1 MLRFIVRRLLFGLLT
16 LWIITLAV
24 FALFF
29 LATPGDPALMFA
41 GEYATAQTVALVRAR
56 LGLDQPIYV
65 QYLRYMGALLQLDL
79 GMSFVNQE
87 QVLATILRRLP
98 ATASLAIGS
107 VAIWLLI
114 AIPAGVFSARRA
126 GQASDRLITTAAL
139 AGMSFPTFVVGTL
152 LFYVFFFMLTSAGY
166 PLFPSGGFVPISRDA
181 GEWFRHMLLPWATL
195 AVVGT
200 GTYTRMARGSM
211 LETLN
216 QDYVRTARAKGLPER
231 RVMYGHALPPAL
243 TPVVTLVGLDLGSLL
258 GGTIITERIWGLN
271 GVGSLAVQAVE
282 TGDLP
287 VIMGTV
293 LFAAFFVVAAN
304 LCVDILQAVRDPRVR
319 LG

>member
-1 MLRFIVRRLLFGLLT
+1 MLRFLVRRTLFGLLT
-16 LWIITLAV
+16 LWLISLAV
-24 FALFF
+24 FVLFYM
-29 LATPGDPALMFA
+29 ATPGDPALMFA
-41 GEYATAQTVALVRAR
+41 GEFATADQIAMVRTR
-56 LGLDQPIYV
+56 LGLDQPVYI
-65 QYLRYMGALLQLDL
+65 QYLRYMWALLHFDF

-87 QVLATILRRLP
+87 EVLTTILRRMP
-98 ATASLAIGS
+98 ATISLALGS
-107 VAIWLLI
+107 VAIWLLV
-114 AIPAGVFSARRA
+114 AIPAGIFSARRS
-126 GQASDRLITTAAL
+126 GQAADRLITMTAL

-152 LFYVFFFMLTSAGY
+152 LFYVFFFLLTNAGL
-166 PLFPSGGFVPISRDA
+166 PLFPSGGFVPITRDP
-181 GEWFRHMLLPWATL
+181 GEWLRHMLLPWATL

-200 GTYTRMARGSM
+200 GTYTRIARGSM

-216 QDYVRTARAKGLPER
+216 QDYVRTARAKGLSER
-231 RVMYGHALPPAL
+231 RVMYKHALPPAM
-243 TPVVTLVGLDLGSLL
+243 TPVMTLVGLDLGGLL

-293 LFAAFFVVAAN
+293 LIAALFVVLAN
-304 LCVDILQAVRDPRVR
+304 LLVDVLQALRDPRVR

>member
-1 MLRFIVRRLLFGLLT
+1 MLNFIIRRVLFGLLT
-16 LWIITLAV
+16 LWLITLAV
-24 FALFF
+24 FVLFF
-29 LATPGDPALMFA
+29 MATPGDPALMFA
-41 GEYATAQTVALVRAR
+41 GEYATPETVALVRSR
-56 LGLDQPIYV
+56 LGLDQPIHV
-65 QYLRYMGALLQLDL
+65 QYLRYMAALLQFDF

-87 QVLATILRRLP
+87 DVLSTILRRMP
-98 ATASLAIGS
+98 ATASLALGS
-107 VAIWLLI
+107 VLIWLLI

-126 GQASDRLITTAAL
+126 GRAADRLITMTAL

-152 LFYVFFFMLTSAGY
+152 LFYVFFFMLTSAGL
-166 PLFPSGGFVPISRDA
+166 PIFPSGGFVPITRDA
-181 GEWFRHMLLPWATL
+181 GEWLRHMILPWATL

-216 QDYVRTARAKGLPER
+216 QDYVRTARAKGLSER
-231 RVMYGHALPPAL
+231 RVMYKHALPPSL

-293 LFAAFFVVAAN
+293 LIAAFFVVVAN

-319 LG
+319 LS

>member
-1 MLRFIVRRLLFGLLT
+1 MLRFLLRRLAFGLLT
-16 LWIITLAV
+16 IWLITLAV
-24 FALFF
+24 FVLFY

-41 GEYATAQTVALVRAR
+41 GEFATADQVAMVRAR
-56 LGLDQPIYV
+56 LGLDQPIHI
-65 QYLRYMGALLQLDL
+65 QYLRYMWALLHFDF

-87 QVLATILRRLP
+87 EVLTTIVRRMPATI
-98 ATASLAIGS
+98 SLALGS
-107 VAIWLLI
+107 VGVWLLI
-114 AIPAGVFSARRA
+114 AIPAGIFSARRA
-126 GQASDRLITTAAL
+126 GTAADRLITMTAL

-152 LFYVFFFMLTSAGY
+152 LFYVLFFLLTNAGY
-166 PLFPSGGFVPISRDA
+166 PLFPSGGFVPITRDP
-181 GEWFRHMLLPWATL
+181 GEWLRHMLLPWATL

-200 GTYTRMARGSM
+200 GTYTRIARGSM

-216 QDYVRTARAKGLPER
+216 QDYVRTARAKGLGER
-231 RVMYGHALPPAL
+231 RVMYKHALPPAL
-243 TPVVTLVGLDLGSLL
+243 TPVMTLIGLDLGGLL

-271 GVGSLAVQAVE
+271 GVGSLAVQAIE

-293 LFAAFFVVAAN
+293 LIAALFVVVAN

-319 LG
+319 LS

>member
-1 MLRFIVRRLLFGLLT
+1 MFRFLLRRLLFGLLT
-16 LWIITLAV
+16 LWLITLAV
-24 FALFF
+24 FVLFF
-29 LATPGDPALMFA
+29 LATPGDPALNFA
-41 GEYATAQTVALVRAR
+41 GEFATADQVAMVRAR
-56 LGLDQPIYV
+56 LGLDQPVYV
-65 QYLRYMGALLQLDL
+65 QYLRYMWALLHFDL

-87 QVLATILRRLP
+87 EVLTTIVRRMPATI
-98 ATASLAIGS
+98 SLALGS
-107 VAIWLLI
+107 VAVWLLV
-114 AIPAGVFSARRA
+114 AIPAGIFSARHSGHA
-126 GQASDRLITTAAL
+126 ADRLITMAAL

-152 LFYVFFFMLTSAGY
+152 LFYVLFFQLTNAGL
-166 PLFPSGGFVPISRDA
+166 PIFPSGGFVPISRDPL
-181 GEWFRHMLLPWATL
+181 EWLRHMILPWATL

-200 GTYTRMARGSM
+200 GTYTRIVRGSM

-216 QDYVRTARAKGLPER
+216 QDYVRTARAKGLGEQ
-231 RVMYGHALPPAL
+231 RVMYKHALPPAM
-243 TPVVTLVGLDLGSLL
+243 TPVMTLVGLDLGGLL

-282 TGDLP
+282 SGDLP

-293 LFAAFFVVAAN
+293 LIAAFFVVVAN

>member
-1 MLRFIVRRLLFGLLT
+1 MLRFLLRRTLFGLLT
-16 LWIITLAV
+16 LWLITLAV
-24 FALFF
+24 FVLFYM
-29 LATPGDPALMFA
+29 ATPGDPALMFA
-41 GEYATAQTVALVRAR
+41 GEFATADQIAMVSAR
-56 LGLDQPIYV
+56 LGLDQPVHI
-65 QYLRYMGALLQLDL
+65 QYLRYMWALLHFDF

-87 QVLATILRRLP
+87 EVLTTILRRMP
-98 ATASLAIGS
+98 ATISLALGS
-107 VAIWLLI
+107 VAIWLLV
-114 AIPAGVFSARRA
+114 AIPAGIFSARRS
-126 GQASDRLITTAAL
+126 GQASDRLITMMAL

-152 LFYVFFFMLTSAGY
+152 LFYVFFFLLSNAGF
-166 PLFPSGGFVPISRDA
+166 PLFPSGGFVPITRDP
-181 GEWFRHMLLPWATL
+181 GEWLRHMLLPWATL

-200 GTYTRMARGSM
+200 GTYTRIARGSM

-216 QDYVRTARAKGLPER
+216 QDYVRTARAKGLGER
-231 RVMYGHALPPAL
+231 RVMYKHALPPAL
-243 TPVVTLVGLDLGSLL
+243 TPVMTLVGLDLGGLL

-293 LFAAFFVVAAN
+293 LIAALFVVLAN
-304 LCVDILQAVRDPRVR
+304 LLVDVLQALRDPRVR

>member
-1 MLRFIVRRLLFGLLT
+1 MLRFLLRRTLFGLLT
-16 LWIITLAV
+16 LWLITLAV
-24 FALFF
+24 FVLFYM
-29 LATPGDPALMFA
+29 ATPGDPALMFA
-41 GEYATAQTVALVRAR
+41 GEFATADQIAMVSAR
-56 LGLDQPIYV
+56 LGLDQPVHI
-65 QYLRYMGALLQLDL
+65 QYLRYMWALLHFDF

-87 QVLATILRRLP
+87 EVLTTILRRMP
-98 ATASLAIGS
+98 ATISLALGS
-107 VAIWLLI
+107 VAIWLLV
-114 AIPAGVFSARRA
+114 AIPAGIFSARRS
-126 GQASDRLITTAAL
+126 GQASDRLITMMAL

-152 LFYVFFFMLTSAGY
+152 LFYVFFFLLTNAGF
-166 PLFPSGGFVPISRDA
+166 PLFPSGGFVPITRDP
-181 GEWFRHMLLPWATL
+181 GEWLRHMLLPWATL

-200 GTYTRMARGSM
+200 GTYTRIARGSM

-216 QDYVRTARAKGLPER
+216 QDYVRTARAKGLGER
-231 RVMYGHALPPAL
+231 RVMYKHALPPAL
-243 TPVVTLVGLDLGSLL
+243 TPVMTLVGLDLGGLL

-293 LFAAFFVVAAN
+293 LIAALFVVLAN
-304 LCVDILQAVRDPRVR
+304 LLVDVLQALRDPRVR

>member
-1 MLRFIVRRLLFGLLT
+1 MLRFILRRTLFGLLT
-16 LWIITLAV
+16 LWLITLAV
-24 FALFF
+24 FVLFYM
-29 LATPGDPALMFA
+29 ATPGDPALMFA
-41 GEYATAQTVALVRAR
+41 GEFATADQIAMVRAR
-56 LGLDQPIYV
+56 LGLDQPVHI
-65 QYLRYMGALLQLDL
+65 QYLRYMWALLHFDF

-87 QVLATILRRLP
+87 EVLTTILRRMP
-98 ATASLAIGS
+98 ATISLALGS
-107 VAIWLLI
+107 VGIWLLV
-114 AIPAGVFSARRA
+114 AIPAGIFSARRS
-126 GQASDRLITTAAL
+126 GQASDRLITMMAL

-152 LFYVFFFMLTSAGY
+152 LFYVFFFLLTNAGF
-166 PLFPSGGFVPISRDA
+166 PVFPSGGFVPITRDP
-181 GEWFRHMLLPWATL
+181 GEWLRHMLLPWATL

-200 GTYTRMARGSM
+200 GTYTRIARGSM

-216 QDYVRTARAKGLPER
+216 QDYVRTARAKGLGER
-231 RVMYGHALPPAL
+231 RVMYKHALPPAM
-243 TPVVTLVGLDLGSLL
+243 TPVMTLVGLDLGGLL

-293 LFAAFFVVAAN
+293 LIAALFVVLAN
-304 LCVDILQAVRDPRVR
+304 LLVDVLQALRDPRVR

>member
-1 MLRFIVRRLLFGLLT
+1 MLRFILRRTLFGLLT
-16 LWIITLAV
+16 LWLITLAV
-24 FALFF
+24 FVLFYM
-29 LATPGDPALMFA
+29 ATPGDPALMFA
-41 GEYATAQTVALVRAR
+41 GEFATPDQIAMVSAR
-56 LGLDQPIYV
+56 LGLDQPVHI
-65 QYLRYMGALLQLDL
+65 QYLRYMWALLHFDF

-87 QVLATILRRLP
+87 EVLTTILRRMP
-98 ATASLAIGS
+98 ATISLALGS
-107 VAIWLLI
+107 VAIWLLV
-114 AIPAGVFSARRA
+114 AIPAGIFSARRS
-126 GQASDRLITTAAL
+126 GQASDRLITMMAL

-152 LFYVFFFMLTSAGY
+152 LFYVFFFLLTNAGF
-166 PLFPSGGFVPISRDA
+166 PLFPSGGFVPITRDP
-181 GEWFRHMLLPWATL
+181 GEWLRHMLLPWATL

-200 GTYTRMARGSM
+200 GTYTRIARGSM

-216 QDYVRTARAKGLPER
+216 QDYVRTARAKGLCER
-231 RVMYGHALPPAL
+231 RVMYKHALPPAL
-243 TPVVTLVGLDLGSLL
+243 TPVMTLVGLDLGGLL

-293 LFAAFFVVAAN
+293 LIAALFVVLAN
-304 LCVDILQAVRDPRVR
+304 LLVDVLQALRDPRVR

>member
-1 MLRFIVRRLLFGLLT
+1 MLRFILRRTLFGLLT
-16 LWIITLAV
+16 LWLITLAV
-24 FALFF
+24 FVLFYM
-29 LATPGDPALMFA
+29 ATPGDPALMFA
-41 GEYATAQTVALVRAR
+41 GEFATADQIALVRAR
-56 LGLDQPIYV
+56 LGLDQPVHI
-65 QYLRYMGALLQLDL
+65 QYLKYMWALLHFDF

-87 QVLATILRRLP
+87 EVLATILRRMP
-98 ATASLAIGS
+98 ATISLALGS
-107 VAIWLLI
+107 VAVWLLV
-114 AIPAGVFSARRA
+114 AIPAGIFSARRS
-126 GQASDRLITTAAL
+126 GQASDRLITMMAL

-152 LFYVFFFMLTSAGY
+152 LFYVFFFLLTNAGL
-166 PLFPSGGFVPISRDA
+166 PFFPSGGFVPITRDP
-181 GEWFRHMLLPWATL
+181 GEWLRHMLLPWATL

-200 GTYTRMARGSM
+200 GTYTRIARGSM

-216 QDYVRTARAKGLPER
+216 QDYVRTARAKGLGER
-231 RVMYGHALPPAL
+231 RVMYKHALPPAM
-243 TPVVTLVGLDLGSLL
+243 TPVMTLVGLDLGGLL

-293 LFAAFFVVAAN
+293 LIAALFVVLAN
-304 LCVDILQAVRDPRVR
+304 LLVDVLQAVRDPRVR

>member
-1 MLRFIVRRLLFGLLT
+1 MLRFILRRTLFGLLT
-16 LWIITLAV
+16 LWLITLAV
-24 FALFF
+24 FVLFYM
-29 LATPGDPALMFA
+29 ATPGDPALMFA
-41 GEYATAQTVALVRAR
+41 GEFATPDQVAMVSAR
-56 LGLDQPIYV
+56 LGLDQPVHI
-65 QYLRYMGALLQLDL
+65 QYLRYMWALLHFDF

-87 QVLATILRRLP
+87 EVLTTILRRMP
-98 ATASLAIGS
+98 ATISLALGS
-107 VAIWLLI
+107 VAIWLLV
-114 AIPAGVFSARRA
+114 AIPAGIFSARRS
-126 GQASDRLITTAAL
+126 GQASDRLITMMAL

-152 LFYVFFFMLTSAGY
+152 LFYVFFFLLTNAGF
-166 PLFPSGGFVPISRDA
+166 PLFPSGGFVPITRDP
-181 GEWFRHMLLPWATL
+181 GEWLRHMLLPWATL

-200 GTYTRMARGSM
+200 GTYTRIARGSM

-216 QDYVRTARAKGLPER
+216 QDYVRTARAKGLGER
-231 RVMYGHALPPAL
+231 RVMYKHALPPAL
-243 TPVVTLVGLDLGSLL
+243 TPVMTLVGLDLGGLL

-293 LFAAFFVVAAN
+293 LIAALFVVLAN
-304 LCVDILQAVRDPRVR
+304 LLVDVLQALRDPRVR

>member
-1 MLRFIVRRLLFGLLT
+1 MLRFLLRRLAFGLLT
-16 LWIITLAV
+16 IWLITLAV
-24 FALFF
+24 FVLFY

-41 GEYATAQTVALVRAR
+41 GEFATADQVAMVRAR
-56 LGLDQPIYV
+56 LGLDQPIHI
-65 QYLRYMGALLQLDL
+65 QYLRYMWALLHFDF

-87 QVLATILRRLP
+87 EVLTTIVRRMPATI
-98 ATASLAIGS
+98 SLALGS
-107 VAIWLLI
+107 VGVWLLI
-114 AIPAGVFSARRA
+114 AIPAGIFSARRA
-126 GQASDRLITTAAL
+126 GTAADRLITMTAL

-152 LFYVFFFMLTSAGY
+152 LFYVLFFLLTNAGY
-166 PLFPSGGFVPISRDA
+166 PLFPSGGFVPITRDP
-181 GEWFRHMLLPWATL
+181 GEWLRHMLLPWATL

-200 GTYTRMARGSM
+200 GTYTRIARGSM

-216 QDYVRTARAKGLPER
+216 QDYVRTARAKGLGER
-231 RVMYGHALPPAL
+231 RIMYKHALPPAL
-243 TPVVTLVGLDLGSLL
+243 TPVMTLIGLDLGGLL

-271 GVGSLAVQAVE
+271 GVGSLAVQAIE

-293 LFAAFFVVAAN
+293 LIAALFVVVAN

-319 LG
+319 LS

>member
-1 MLRFIVRRLLFGLLT
+1 MLRFILRRTLFGLLT
-16 LWIITLAV
+16 LWLITLAV
-24 FALFF
+24 FVLFYM
-29 LATPGDPALMFA
+29 ATPGDPALMFA
-41 GEYATAQTVALVRAR
+41 GEFATPDQIAMVSAR
-56 LGLDQPIYV
+56 LGLDQPVHI
-65 QYLRYMGALLQLDL
+65 QYLRYMWALLHFDF

-87 QVLATILRRLP
+87 EVLTTILRRMP
-98 ATASLAIGS
+98 ATISLALGS
-107 VAIWLLI
+107 VAIWLLV
-114 AIPAGVFSARRA
+114 AIPAGIFSARRS
-126 GQASDRLITTAAL
+126 GQASDRLITMMAL

-152 LFYVFFFMLTSAGY
+152 LFYVFFFLLTNAGF
-166 PLFPSGGFVPISRDA
+166 PLFPSGGFVPITRDP
-181 GEWFRHMLLPWATL
+181 GEWLRHMLLPWATL

-200 GTYTRMARGSM
+200 GTYTRIARGSM

-216 QDYVRTARAKGLPER
+216 QDYVRTARAKGLGER
-231 RVMYGHALPPAL
+231 RVMYKHALPPAL
-243 TPVVTLVGLDLGSLL
+243 TPVMTLVGLDLGGLL

-293 LFAAFFVVAAN
+293 LIAALFVVLAN
-304 LCVDILQAVRDPRVR
+304 LLVDVLQALRDPRVR

>member
-1 MLRFIVRRLLFGLLT
+1 MLRFILRRTLFGLLT
-16 LWIITLAV
+16 LWLISLAV
-24 FALFF
+24 FVLFYM
-29 LATPGDPALMFA
+29 ATPGDPALMFA
-41 GEYATAQTVALVRAR
+41 GEFATADQIAMVRTR
-56 LGLDQPIYV
+56 LGLDQPVYI
-65 QYLRYMGALLQLDL
+65 QYLRYIWALLHFDF

-87 QVLATILRRLP
+87 EVLTTILRRMP
-98 ATASLAIGS
+98 ATISLALGS
-107 VAIWLLI
+107 VAIWLLV
-114 AIPAGVFSARRA
+114 AIPAGIFSARHS
-126 GQASDRLITTAAL
+126 GQAADRLITMTAL

-152 LFYVFFFMLTSAGY
+152 LFYVFFFLLTNAGL
-166 PLFPSGGFVPISRDA
+166 PLFPSGGFVPITRDP
-181 GEWFRHMLLPWATL
+181 GEWLRHMLLPWATL

-200 GTYTRMARGSM
+200 GTYTRIARGSM

-216 QDYVRTARAKGLPER
+216 QDYVRTARAKGLSER
-231 RVMYGHALPPAL
+231 RVMYKHALPPAM
-243 TPVVTLVGLDLGSLL
+243 TPVMTLVGLDLGGLL

-293 LFAAFFVVAAN
+293 LIAALFVVLAN
-304 LCVDILQAVRDPRVR
+304 LLVDVLQALRDPRVR